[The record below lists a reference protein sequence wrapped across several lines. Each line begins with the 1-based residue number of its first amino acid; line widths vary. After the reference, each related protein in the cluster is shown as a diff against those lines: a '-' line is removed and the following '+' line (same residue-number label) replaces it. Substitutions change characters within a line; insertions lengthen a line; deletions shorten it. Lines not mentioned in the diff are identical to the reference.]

1 MEDDIDTGCAG
12 YLLSIKR
19 LLSTLKMF
27 DYEVNDMK
35 IRERIDMYKE
45 IFSDCKAIE
54 PVKEVIQ
61 AGIPTDRSEYLEV
74 LRELDTKLSDLY
86 EVSIPV
92 ITVWVRDYNYVQET
106 GEIYLTEPNIEEF
119 LHLFR
124 HHLQNV
130 ERKYEM
136 RGLTVEGIMEL
147 ADIPYTD
154 CKHKMYGEDD
164 ARAWSKAIME
174 MVTDTDN
181 LSE

>member
-1 MEDDIDTGCAG
+1 M
-12 YLLSIKR
+12 
-19 LLSTLKMF
+19 
-27 DYEVNDMK
+27 YEIRNRVERYK
-35 IRERIDMYKE
+35 ILFK
-45 IFSDCKAIE
+45 DCKALE
-54 PVKEVIQ
+54 PVKEFL
-61 AGIPTDRSEYLEV
+61 AGGIPTDSWDYIEKLRV
-74 LRELDTKLSDLY
+74 LNTALADAYKI
-86 EVSIPV
+86 SIPV

-164 ARAWSKAIME
+164 ARAWAKFLIEMAI
-174 MVTDTDN
+174 DTDK
-181 LSE
+181 